1 MKSWL
6 PTTLLLLYFT
16 YYVFAIQDI
25 ELDPWSVGELMTAR
39 TLPSI
44 VGGIALAVIIIQIV
58 KTLLPLPLSLSLSL
72 SQSRLKVETRI
83 DKAVQSDTEA
93 LVPTPARIAPLAGTV
108 FSFGLY
114 VVSVDVLGFT
124 LASMGFLTAT
134 AWILGY
140 RQPLGFIGVCI
151 GVPLLLAGLF
161 TSIGIYLPAGTWIG
175 GA

>member
-16 YYVFAIQDI
+16 YYVFVIQDI

-44 VGGIALAVIIIQIV
+44 VGVIALAVIIIQIV
-58 KTLLPLPLSLSLSL
+58 KILLQRPR
-72 SQSRLKVETRI
+72 SRLKVETRI
-83 DKAVQSDTEA
+83 DKAFQSDTEA

-114 VVSVDVLGFT
+114 VVSIDVLGFT

-140 RQPLGFIGVCI
+140 RQPLGFIGVCV

-161 TSIGIYLPAGTWIG
+161 NSIGIYLPAGTWIG
-175 GA
+175 GP

>member
-25 ELDPWSVGELMTAR
+25 ELDSWSVGELMTAR

-44 VGGIALAVIIIQIV
+44 VGIIALAVIIIQIV
-58 KTLLPLPLSLSLSL
+58 KILLQRPR
-72 SQSRLKVETRI
+72 SRLKVETRI

-114 VVSVDVLGFT
+114 VVSIDVLGFT

-140 RQPLGFIGVCI
+140 RQPLGFIGVCV

-161 TSIGIYLPAGTWIG
+161 NSIGIYLPAGTWIG
-175 GA
+175 GH

>member
-44 VGGIALAVIIIQIV
+44 VGVIALAVIIIQIV
-58 KTLLPLPLSLSLSL
+58 ETLLQRPR
-72 SQSRLKVETRI
+72 SRLKVETRI

-114 VVSVDVLGFT
+114 VVSIDVLGFT

-140 RQPLGFIGVCI
+140 RQPLGFIGVCV

-161 TSIGIYLPAGTWIG
+161 NSIGIYLPAGTWIG
-175 GA
+175 GH

>member
-44 VGGIALAVIIIQIV
+44 VGVIALAVIIIQVV
-58 KTLLPLPLSLSLSL
+58 KTLLQLPR
-72 SQSRLKVETRI
+72 SRLKVETRI

-114 VVSVDVLGFT
+114 VVSIDVLGFT

-140 RQPLGFIGVCI
+140 RQPLGFIGVCV

-175 GA
+175 GP

>member
-44 VGGIALAVIIIQIV
+44 VGVIALAVIIIQIV
-58 KTLLPLPLSLSLSL
+58 KILLQRPR
-72 SQSRLKVETRI
+72 SRLKVETRI

-114 VVSVDVLGFT
+114 VVSIDVLGFT

-140 RQPLGFIGVCI
+140 RQPLGFIGVCV

-161 TSIGIYLPAGTWIG
+161 NGIGIYLPAGTWIG
-175 GA
+175 GP

>member
-44 VGGIALAVIIIQIV
+44 VGVIALAVIIIQVV
-58 KTLLPLPLSLSLSL
+58 KTLLPLP
-72 SQSRLKVETRI
+72 QSRLKVETHI

-114 VVSVDVLGFT
+114 IASIDVLGFT
-124 LASMGFLTAT
+124 LASMGFLTAA

-140 RQPLGFIGVCI
+140 RQPLGFIGVCV

-161 TSIGIYLPAGTWIG
+161 NSIGIYLPAGTWIG
-175 GA
+175 GP